1 MRIALLAGSFDPLT
15 IGHAEIVERADGLF
29 DEIIVAI
36 GVNSQKKYMFSLE
49 QRLALLEAAFEH
61 LPHVRVASYEGT
73 TLDFA
78 ESQGARFLLRGLR
91 NAQDFEY
98 ENTLAQLNRRLTK
111 GQLETVFLNSSAEL
125 SWVSSTIARE
135 VIRYNKDLEGLLPE
149 KLIPLIKKF
158 RGQN

>member
-1 MRIALLAGSFDPLT
+1 MRKALLAGSFDPLT
-15 IGHAEIVERADGLF
+15 IGHFEIVDRARDLF
-29 DEIIVAI
+29 DEVIIAI

-49 QRLALLEAAFEH
+49 QRLELLETAFEGMDN
-61 LPHVRVASYEGT
+61 VRAASFEGT

-78 ESQGARFLLRGLR
+78 HDLGARFLLRGLR

-111 GQLETVFLNSSAEL
+111 GELETVFLISSSEY

-135 VIRYNKDLEGLLPE
+135 VIRYNKDLEGLIPDSL
-149 KLIPLIKKF
+149 LPLIKKY
-158 RGQN
+158 RKNN